1 MRECSELQIDC
12 LSFRLRRKWVSIC
25 SAKWSVKISN
35 LILALAF
42 LAPPFLAMQKG
53 GNLNLIFRINF
64 QIKPL
69 FFSYVV
75 AMLLKLEFGRSCA
88 ADHRQNQHFRSE
100 QNEAPRREN
109 PKKKSKSALQQQY
122 RNLDFLFFS
131 SRKRTKISFK
141 TNHFKFTIIKF
152 NS

>member
-1 MRECSELQIDC
+1 
-12 LSFRLRRKWVSIC
+12 
-25 SAKWSVKISN
+25 
-35 LILALAF
+35 
-42 LAPPFLAMQKG
+42 MQKG

-122 RNLDFLFFS
+122 RSLDFWFFS
-131 SRKRTKISFK
+131 SRKRTEISFQNK
-141 TNHFKFTIIKF
+141 TSQNHDKFHSTLSPISLVKSLRITLTQ
-152 NS
+152 SLLLYL